1 MGEVSRCY
9 GFRVNLCQK
18 TLGTALRRFF
28 QSISSADPSGRAA
41 VALILTQLVK
51 AAEAASGEPSDPL
64 RGMPKFSGRMPDYFV
79 WDWDWTNWLGAM
91 RHRRWYVQ
99 QMMLLAYFDSQR
111 QAYEV
116 GWHGGGG
123 HAVYEGG
130 TWPP

>member
-1 MGEVSRCY
+1 MAPAVA
-9 GFRVNLCQK
+9 VPPV
-18 TLGTALRRFF
+18 
-28 QSISSADPSGRAA
+28 ADPDWAQPDEAWVVPEHYNFTPPFTATFVQDVDESMDAWLAELER
-41 VALILTQLVK
+41 TNQPDPT
-51 AAEAASGEPSDPL
+51 AAE
-64 RGMPKFSGRMPDYFV
+64 
-79 WDWDWTNWLGAM
+79 M

-99 QMMLLAYFDSQR
+99 QWMLLGYFDTKR